1 VPLQTK
7 PLLHVI
13 DDHKEA
19 RESLQALLIAHGY
32 RVHIYPNAEEFFAAY
47 PQEPNGCV
55 ITDLKMYGID
65 GLQVVQMIKQHQK
78 PMPVI
83 VVSAFATVGEAVQIM
98 KSGADTLIQKPYDDS
113 EILQAVSESLQ
124 RIKAVNLR
132 QTEISELNERFESL
146 TSEELHVLERMTAGQ
161 PTKAI
166 AYELDLS
173 SRTVDRRRMSIFEK
187 LQAKSL
193 AELAMLFIE
202 WTRLNSEQ
210 KFPRPE

>member
-1 VPLQTK
+1 MPAQIK

-19 RESLQALLIAHGY
+19 RESLQALLGAHGY
-32 RVHIYPNAEEFFAAY
+32 RVQIYPNAEEFFAAY
-47 PQEPNGCV
+47 PQEPYGCV

-65 GLQVVQMIKQHQK
+65 GLQVVQMIKQHRL

-98 KSGADTLIQKPYDDS
+98 KAGADTLIQKPYDDA
-113 EILQAVSESLQ
+113 EILQAVRESLGRLEKSSQ
-124 RIKAVNLR
+124 R
-132 QTEISELNERFESL
+132 QTELSELTQRFNAL
-146 TSEELHVLERMTAGQ
+146 TAEELNILERMTAGQ

-166 AYELDLS
+166 AYEMDLS

-202 WTRLNSEQ
+202 WTRLQNNHSDT
-210 KFPRPE
+210 